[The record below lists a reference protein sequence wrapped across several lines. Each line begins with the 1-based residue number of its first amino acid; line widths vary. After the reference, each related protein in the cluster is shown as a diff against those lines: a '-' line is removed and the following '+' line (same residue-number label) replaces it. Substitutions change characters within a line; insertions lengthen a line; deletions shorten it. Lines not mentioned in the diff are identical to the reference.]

1 MSLKE
6 SINKTESLKNNVRA
20 AKDRINSKL
29 TSLGGSSANTLAD
42 VPAKIESSVGT
53 LHHFAEGSLNIST
66 GTGKQFSFDLP
77 VDFNVKYLI
86 LTITTNGG
94 TYISKYLFDFSNTA
108 EYGNYVAAYPR
119 LQYARMDL
127 SKKGSH
133 FDGGTY
139 AFSGGATFSII
150 HWVALG

>member
-53 LHHFAEGSLNIST
+53 LYHFAEGSLNIST
-66 GTGKQFSFDLP
+66 GTEKQFSFDLP

-108 EYGNYVAAYPR
+108 EYSTYVAAYPR
-119 LQYARMDL
+119 LQYANMSI
-127 SKKGSH
+127 SKKGNH
-133 FDGGTY
+133 FDGAAW
-139 AFSGGATFSII
+139 AFSGGAKFSII